1 MLSPFSAAATAEYF
15 AQIWL
20 RPGAAAGNPARPR
33 GTQGWQ
39 AGGLTGMRGGA
50 SAGGGNERNA
60 GLGEFPG
67 GRGWEAGG
75 GPCSAVTA
83 PRPTPP
89 PSPPSGSTRGAG
101 VLRGLR
107 LGRDT
112 R

>member
-1 MLSPFSAAATAEYF
+1 
-15 AQIWL
+15 
-20 RPGAAAGNPARPR
+20 
-33 GTQGWQ
+33 
-39 AGGLTGMRGGA
+39 MRGGA
-50 SAGGGNERNA
+50 SAGGGNERSA

-89 PSPPSGSTRGAG
+89 PSPPSSSIRGAR
-101 VLRGLR
+101 VLFGPR
-107 LGRDT
+107 LGSDT

>member
-1 MLSPFSAAATAEYF
+1 
-15 AQIWL
+15 
-20 RPGAAAGNPARPR
+20 
-33 GTQGWQ
+33 
-39 AGGLTGMRGGA
+39 MRGGA
-50 SAGGGNERNA
+50 SAGGGNERSA

-89 PSPPSGSTRGAG
+89 PSPPSCSTRGAG
-101 VLRGLR
+101 VL
-107 LGRDT
+107 LGPRPGSDT